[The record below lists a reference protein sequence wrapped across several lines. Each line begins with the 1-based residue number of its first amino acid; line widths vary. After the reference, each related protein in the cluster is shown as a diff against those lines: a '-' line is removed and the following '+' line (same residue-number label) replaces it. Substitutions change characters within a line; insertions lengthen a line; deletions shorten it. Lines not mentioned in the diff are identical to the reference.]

1 MSAMVPE
8 PFARAVAAA
17 SRMVGAMASTY
28 TAPSGPPV
36 PCATVMRRDLQPAP
50 NGLAAQ
56 PVIVADLLAADVPS
70 PQIGATLEVGHT
82 TYIVDGLIDDD
93 GAVVTVAVRPC

>member
-1 MSAMVPE
+1 MSAMAPE
-8 PFARAVAAA
+8 PFSRAVMAA
-17 SRMVGAMASTY
+17 SRMAGAIAATY
-28 TAPSGPPV
+28 TARFGPQV
-36 PCATVMRRDLQPAP
+36 QCMAVMRRDLQPTP

-56 PVIVADLLAADVPS
+56 PVIVADLLSAQVPE

-82 TYIVDGLIDDD
+82 TYIVDGLLDDD